1 MIPEWKGLPVIPSR
15 RAAEEMYREK
25 LLIHD
30 MIEVLETGYDCA
42 RSRRRENVVERC
54 VNAKNKTLK
63 VVAARSYNYDMES
76 EVWVITHVGRF
87 TKR

>member
-1 MIPEWKGLPVIPSR
+1 MHLKWRGLPVIPSR
-15 RAAEEMYREK
+15 TALEEMYRED

-30 MIEVLETGYDCA
+30 VVEILENGYDCA
-42 RSRRRENVVERC
+42 RSRRKRDVIERC
-54 VNAKNKTLK
+54 VDRKSKTLK
-63 VVAARSYNYDMES
+63 AVVAKSYNYDMES

>member
-1 MIPEWKGLPVIPSR
+1 MYLKWRGIPVIPSR
-15 RAAEEMYREK
+15 RALDEMCRED

-30 MIEVLETGYDCA
+30 VIEILENGYDCA
-42 RSRRRENVVERC
+42 RSRRKRDIVERC
-54 VNAKNKTLK
+54 MDRKSKTLK
-63 VVAARSYNYDMES
+63 VVVAKSYNYDLKS